1 MATSRNR
8 TGERAQQSRTSRQKS
23 SEGSQAKG
31 RFGAIPERFMQP
43 RLVLLV
49 STAILVCFGLVMI
62 YSASSISAMTSE
74 DMGYNPFYYVQR
86 QLGFAAA
93 GVALAFIVSRIDY
106 RAVVRNLQV
115 PIWVVTIGML
125 AIIFTP
131 IAGAD
136 AYGATRWISIGPFSF
151 QPSEFAKI
159 TILISVSYLA
169 QQYFIDQTIDQM
181 EFFKKFAIAALA
193 PLLLI
198 LAQPDKGSTLIIVGT
213 LLVIGYLADVD
224 RRVLATIAVAGFIG
238 FAFLSLKDDYSRA
251 RVVTMLN
258 PWADYYGAGYQL
270 AQGFYAFGSGGIF
283 GVGFGFSRQKYSYLP
298 MAHNDFIFAVI
309 GEELGFIGVLGLLAV
324 FGALVWAGFKIA
336 RYAPDLTGRLIAA
349 GCTSMFIIQAFVN
362 IGGVLGLLPLSGK
375 PLPFISYGGSTIMS
389 SILMVGLLMSVSRQS
404 RLPETEYDRQRASWS
419 IAEEQD
425 TFDAPGFAGLTMVD
439 GGVGVGMP
447 LPRSSR
453 PKSSAQSSARPSRGV
468 LRSRDDDAP
477 QGRITT
483 DASGRRRIDLGPS
496 ASDRLRGSN
505 TRPRR

>member
-8 TGERAQQSRTSRQKS
+8 TGERAQQPRTSRQKS

-309 GEELGFIGVLGLLAV
+309 GEELGFIGVLGLLVV

-468 LRSRDDDAP
+468 LRSRDDGAP

-496 ASDRLRGSN
+496 ASDRLRGNS

>member
-106 RAVVRNLQV
+106 RAVVRSFQV

-169 QQYFIDQTIDQM
+169 QQYFIDQTIDQI
-181 EFFKKFAIAALA
+181 EFFKKFVIAALV
-193 PLLLI
+193 PLVLI

-224 RRVLATIAVAGFIG
+224 RRVLVTIAVGGFIG

-251 RVVTMLN
+251 RVMTMFN

-496 ASDRLRGSN
+496 ASDRLRGN
-505 TRPRR
+505 NRARR

>member
-1 MATSRNR
+1 MATIRNR

-106 RAVVRNLQV
+106 RAVVRNFQV
-115 PIWVVTIGML
+115 PIWIVTFGML

-238 FAFLSLKDDYSRA
+238 FVFLSLKDDYSRA

-496 ASDRLRGSN
+496 ASDRLRGN
-505 TRPRR
+505 NRARR

>member
-8 TGERAQQSRTSRQKS
+8 TGERAQQPRTSRQKS

-181 EFFKKFAIAALA
+181 EFFKKFAIAALV
-193 PLLLI
+193 PLVLI

-419 IAEEQD
+419 MAEEQD

-496 ASDRLRGSN
+496 ASDRLRGN
-505 TRPRR
+505 NRTRR

>member
-115 PIWVVTIGML
+115 PIWIVTIGML

-181 EFFKKFAIAALA
+181 EFFKKFAIAALV
-193 PLLLI
+193 PLVLI

-496 ASDRLRGSN
+496 ASDRLRGNN

>member
-8 TGERAQQSRTSRQKS
+8 TGERAQQPRTSRQKS

-31 RFGAIPERFMQP
+31 RFGVIPERFMQP

-251 RVVTMLN
+251 RVVTMFN

-309 GEELGFIGVLGLLAV
+309 GEELGFIGVLGLLVV

-439 GGVGVGMP
+439 GGVGVGTP

>member
-8 TGERAQQSRTSRQKS
+8 TGERAQQPRSSRQKS
-23 SEGSQAKG
+23 SERSQAKG

-115 PIWVVTIGML
+115 PIWIVTIGML

-181 EFFKKFAIAALA
+181 EFFKKFAIAALV
-193 PLLLI
+193 PLVLI

-496 ASDRLRGSN
+496 ASDRLRGNN
-505 TRPRR
+505 TKPRR

>member
-8 TGERAQQSRTSRQKS
+8 TGERAQQPRTSRQKS

-181 EFFKKFAIAALA
+181 EFFKKFAIAALV
-193 PLLLI
+193 PLVLI

-439 GGVGVGMP
+439 GGVGVGTP

-496 ASDRLRGSN
+496 ASDRLRGN
-505 TRPRR
+505 NARPRR

>member
-8 TGERAQQSRTSRQKS
+8 TGERAQQPRSSRQKS
-23 SEGSQAKG
+23 SEHSQAKG

-106 RAVVRNLQV
+106 RAVVRNFQV
-115 PIWVVTIGML
+115 PIWIVTFGML

-496 ASDRLRGSN
+496 ASDRLRGN
-505 TRPRR
+505 NRARR

>member
-8 TGERAQQSRTSRQKS
+8 TGERAQQPRTSRQKS

-251 RVVTMLN
+251 RVVTMFN

-309 GEELGFIGVLGLLAV
+309 GEELGFIGVLGLLVV

-439 GGVGVGMP
+439 GGVGVGTP

-496 ASDRLRGSN
+496 ASDRLRGN
-505 TRPRR
+505 NARPRR

>member
-8 TGERAQQSRTSRQKS
+8 TGERAQQPRTSRQKS

-439 GGVGVGMP
+439 GGVGVGTP

-468 LRSRDDDAP
+468 LRSRDDGAP

>member
-8 TGERAQQSRTSRQKS
+8 TGERAQQPRTSRQKS

-309 GEELGFIGVLGLLAV
+309 GEELGFIGVLGLLVV

-496 ASDRLRGSN
+496 ASDRLRGN
-505 TRPRR
+505 NRARR

>member
-8 TGERAQQSRTSRQKS
+8 TGERAQQPRTSRQKS
-23 SEGSQAKG
+23 SESSQAKG

-115 PIWVVTIGML
+115 PIWIVTIGML

-181 EFFKKFAIAALA
+181 EFFKKFAIAALV
-193 PLLLI
+193 PLVLI

-419 IAEEQD
+419 IAEEQN

>member
-8 TGERAQQSRTSRQKS
+8 TGERAQQPRTSRQKS

-106 RAVVRNLQV
+106 RAVVRNFQV
-115 PIWVVTIGML
+115 PIWIVTFGML

-468 LRSRDDDAP
+468 MRSRDDDAP

>member
-8 TGERAQQSRTSRQKS
+8 TGERAQQPRTSRQKS
-23 SEGSQAKG
+23 SEGSQTKG

-106 RAVVRNLQV
+106 RVVVRNLQV
-115 PIWVVTIGML
+115 PIWIVTIGML

-181 EFFKKFAIAALA
+181 EFFKKFAIAALV
-193 PLLLI
+193 PLVLI

>member
-8 TGERAQQSRTSRQKS
+8 TGERAQQPRTSRQKS

-447 LPRSSR
+447 VPRSSR

>member
-8 TGERAQQSRTSRQKS
+8 TGERAQQPRTSRQKS

-115 PIWVVTIGML
+115 PIWIVTIGML

-181 EFFKKFAIAALA
+181 EFFKKFAIAALV
-193 PLLLI
+193 PLVLI

-496 ASDRLRGSN
+496 ASDRLRGN
-505 TRPRR
+505 NRTRR

>member
-8 TGERAQQSRTSRQKS
+8 TGERAQQPRTSRQKS

-115 PIWVVTIGML
+115 PIWIVTIGML

-181 EFFKKFAIAALA
+181 EFFKKFAIAALV
-193 PLLLI
+193 PLVLI

-213 LLVIGYLADVD
+213 LLVIGYLSDFD
-224 RRVLATIAVAGFIG
+224 RRVLVTIAVAGFIG

-496 ASDRLRGSN
+496 ASDRLRGNS

>member
-8 TGERAQQSRTSRQKS
+8 TGERAQQPRTSRQKS

-106 RAVVRNLQV
+106 RAVVRSFQV

-181 EFFKKFAIAALA
+181 EFFKKFAIAALV
-193 PLLLI
+193 PLVLI

-439 GGVGVGMP
+439 GGVGVGTP

-468 LRSRDDDAP
+468 LRSRDDGAP

>member
-8 TGERAQQSRTSRQKS
+8 TGERAQQPRTSRQKS

-115 PIWVVTIGML
+115 PIWIVTFGML

-439 GGVGVGMP
+439 GGIGVGMP

-496 ASDRLRGSN
+496 ASDRLRGN
-505 TRPRR
+505 NRARR

>member
-8 TGERAQQSRTSRQKS
+8 TGERAQQPRTSRQKS

-181 EFFKKFAIAALA
+181 EFFKKFAIAALV
-193 PLLLI
+193 PLVLI

-224 RRVLATIAVAGFIG
+224 RRVLVTIAVGGFIG

-251 RVVTMLN
+251 RVVTMFN

-468 LRSRDDDAP
+468 LRSRDDDTP

-496 ASDRLRGSN
+496 ASDRLRGN
-505 TRPRR
+505 NARPRR

>member
-238 FAFLSLKDDYSRA
+238 FVFLSLKDDYSRA
-251 RVVTMLN
+251 RVVTMFN

-389 SILMVGLLMSVSRQS
+389 SILMVG
-404 RLPETEYDRQRASWS
+404 
-419 IAEEQD
+419 
-425 TFDAPGFAGLTMVD
+425 

-496 ASDRLRGSN
+496 ASDRLRGDN
-505 TRPRR
+505 RARR

>member
-8 TGERAQQSRTSRQKS
+8 TGERAQQPRTSRQKS

-106 RAVVRNLQV
+106 RAVVRNFQV
-115 PIWVVTIGML
+115 PIWIVTFGML

-309 GEELGFIGVLGLLAV
+309 GEELGFIGVLGLLVV

-496 ASDRLRGSN
+496 ASDRLRGN
-505 TRPRR
+505 NRARR

>member
-8 TGERAQQSRTSRQKS
+8 TGERAQQPRTSRQKS

-251 RVVTMLN
+251 RVVTMFN

-309 GEELGFIGVLGLLAV
+309 GEELGFIGVLGLLVV

-425 TFDAPGFAGLTMVD
+425 TLDAPGFAGLTMVD
-439 GGVGVGMP
+439 GGVGVGTP

-496 ASDRLRGSN
+496 ASDRLRGN
-505 TRPRR
+505 NRARR

>member
-8 TGERAQQSRTSRQKS
+8 TGERAQQLRTSRQRS
-23 SEGSQAKG
+23 SERSQAKG

-115 PIWVVTIGML
+115 PIWIVTIGML

-181 EFFKKFAIAALA
+181 EFFKKFAIAALV
-193 PLLLI
+193 PLVLI

-496 ASDRLRGSN
+496 ASDRLRGNS

>member
-8 TGERAQQSRTSRQKS
+8 TGERAQQPRTSRQKS

-31 RFGAIPERFMQP
+31 RFSAIPERFMQP

-106 RAVVRNLQV
+106 RTVVKNFQV
-115 PIWVVTIGML
+115 PIWIVTIVML

-169 QQYFIDQTIDQM
+169 QQYFIDQTIDQI
-181 EFFKKFAIAALA
+181 EFFKKFVIAALV
-193 PLLLI
+193 PLVLI

-224 RRVLATIAVAGFIG
+224 RRVLVTIAVGGFIG

-251 RVVTMLN
+251 RVMTMFN

>member
-1 MATSRNR
+1 MATSRNK
-8 TGERAQQSRTSRQKS
+8 TGERAQQPRTSRQKS

-93 GVALAFIVSRIDY
+93 GVALAFIISRIDY

-169 QQYFIDQTIDQM
+169 QQYFIDQTIDQI

-496 ASDRLRGSN
+496 ASDRLRGN
-505 TRPRR
+505 NRARR

>member
-8 TGERAQQSRTSRQKS
+8 TGGRAQQPRTSRQKS

-309 GEELGFIGVLGLLAV
+309 GEELGFIGVLGLLVV

-439 GGVGVGMP
+439 GGVGVGTP

-496 ASDRLRGSN
+496 ASDRLRGN
-505 TRPRR
+505 NRARR

>member
-8 TGERAQQSRTSRQKS
+8 TGERAQQPRTSRQKS
-23 SEGSQAKG
+23 SECSQAKG

-106 RAVVRNLQV
+106 RAVVRNFQV
-115 PIWVVTIGML
+115 PIWIVTFGML

-238 FAFLSLKDDYSRA
+238 FVFLSLKDDYSRA

-496 ASDRLRGSN
+496 ASDRLRGN
-505 TRPRR
+505 NRARR

>member
-8 TGERAQQSRTSRQKS
+8 TGERAQQPRTSRQKS

-468 LRSRDDDAP
+468 LRSRDDGAP

-496 ASDRLRGSN
+496 ASDRLRGN
-505 TRPRR
+505 NRARR

>member
-8 TGERAQQSRTSRQKS
+8 TGERAQQPRTSRQKS

-238 FAFLSLKDDYSRA
+238 FVFLSLKDDYSRA
-251 RVVTMLN
+251 RVVTMFN

-439 GGVGVGMP
+439 GGVGVGTP

-468 LRSRDDDAP
+468 LRSRDDDTP

-496 ASDRLRGSN
+496 ASDRLRGN
-505 TRPRR
+505 NARPRR

>member
-8 TGERAQQSRTSRQKS
+8 TGERAQQPRTSRQKS

-224 RRVLATIAVAGFIG
+224 RRVLTTIAVAGFIG

-496 ASDRLRGSN
+496 ASDRLRGN
-505 TRPRR
+505 NRARR

>member
-8 TGERAQQSRTSRQKS
+8 TGERAQQPRTSRQKS

-181 EFFKKFAIAALA
+181 EFFKKFAIAALV
-193 PLLLI
+193 PLVLI

-439 GGVGVGMP
+439 GGVGVGTP

-496 ASDRLRGSN
+496 ASDRLRGN
-505 TRPRR
+505 NRARR

>member
-8 TGERAQQSRTSRQKS
+8 TGERAQQPRTSRQKS

-238 FAFLSLKDDYSRA
+238 FVFLSLKDDYSRA

-298 MAHNDFIFAVI
+298 MAHNDFMFAVI

-389 SILMVGLLMSVSRQS
+389 SILLVGLLMSVSRQS

-439 GGVGVGMP
+439 GGVGVGTP

-496 ASDRLRGSN
+496 ASDRLRGN
-505 TRPRR
+505 NRARR

>member
-8 TGERAQQSRTSRQKS
+8 TGERAQQPRTSRQKS

-106 RAVVRNLQV
+106 RAVVRSFQV

-224 RRVLATIAVAGFIG
+224 RRVLATIAVTGFIG
-238 FAFLSLKDDYSRA
+238 FVFLSLKDDYSRA
-251 RVVTMLN
+251 RVVTMFN

-439 GGVGVGMP
+439 GGVGVGTP

-496 ASDRLRGSN
+496 ASDRLRGN
-505 TRPRR
+505 NRARR

>member
-8 TGERAQQSRTSRQKS
+8 TGERAQQPRTSRQKS

-106 RAVVRNLQV
+106 RTVVKNFQV
-115 PIWVVTIGML
+115 PIWIVTIVML

-136 AYGATRWISIGPFSF
+136 AYGATRWISVGPFSF

-238 FAFLSLKDDYSRA
+238 FVFLSLKDDYSRA
-251 RVVTMLN
+251 RVVTMFN

-439 GGVGVGMP
+439 GGVGVGTP

-496 ASDRLRGSN
+496 ASDRLRGN
-505 TRPRR
+505 NRPRR

>member
-8 TGERAQQSRTSRQKS
+8 TGERAQQPRTSRQKS

-31 RFGAIPERFMQP
+31 RFGVIPERFMQP

-115 PIWVVTIGML
+115 PIWIVTIGML

-181 EFFKKFAIAALA
+181 EFFKKFAIAALV
-193 PLLLI
+193 PLVLI

-309 GEELGFIGVLGLLAV
+309 GEELGFIGVLGLLVV

-439 GGVGVGMP
+439 GGVGVGTP

>member
-8 TGERAQQSRTSRQKS
+8 TGERAQQPRTSRQKS

-106 RAVVRNLQV
+106 RAVVRSFQV

-238 FAFLSLKDDYSRA
+238 FVFLSLKDDYSRA
-251 RVVTMLN
+251 RVVTMFN

>member
-1 MATSRNR
+1 MTTSRNR
-8 TGERAQQSRTSRQKS
+8 TGERVQQSRTSRQRS
-23 SEGSQAKG
+23 SERSQTSG
-31 RFGAIPERFMQP
+31 RFGVIPERFMQP

-49 STAILVCFGLVMI
+49 SAAILVSFGLVMI

-93 GVALAFIVSRIDY
+93 GVVLAFFVSRIDY
-106 RAVVRNLQV
+106 RAVVKNFQV
-115 PIWVVTIGML
+115 PIWFVTIGML

-181 EFFKKFAIAALA
+181 EFFKKFAIAALV
-193 PLLLI
+193 PLALI

-224 RRVLATIAVAGFIG
+224 RRVLATIGVIGFIG

-251 RVVTMLN
+251 RVMTMLN

-404 RLPETEYDRQRASWS
+404 RLPETEHDRQRASWS
-419 IAEEQD
+419 MAEEQD
-425 TFDAPGFAGLTMVD
+425 SFDAPGFSGLTVVD

-468 LRSRDDDAP
+468 LRSRDDNAP
-477 QGRITT
+477 QARITT

-496 ASDRLRGSN
+496 ASERLRGNN

>member
-8 TGERAQQSRTSRQKS
+8 TGERAQQPRTSRQKS

-106 RAVVRNLQV
+106 RAVVRNFQV
-115 PIWVVTIGML
+115 PIWIVTFGML

-419 IAEEQD
+419 IAEEQN

-496 ASDRLRGSN
+496 ASDRLRGNN
-505 TRPRR
+505 TKPRR